1 MEATSLKKT
10 PDSWLQ
16 RARSTGAIA
25 SVVPVDAAA
34 ASGPDAR
41 GAAPGWDPFD
51 VWLHRI
57 NRPRLRRDEAG
68 R

>member
-1 MEATSLKKT
+1 MEATSLEKS

-16 RARSTGAIA
+16 RARSTGAVA
-25 SVVPVDAAA
+25 GVVPVDAAA
-34 ASGPDAR
+34 ASGPAAR

-57 NRPRLRRDEAG
+57 NRPRLRRDWAG